1 MRYFSAIVLTAL
13 AVFFLTAAPAPA
25 GNKFKNVDT
34 AKDRQDNTFGT
45 NPREGGTDITVE
57 KNDRGDTVVKSTPA
71 PKEEVDWYE
80 KTDMK
85 LHMDLEKNIDD
96 E

>member
-1 MRYFSAIVLTAL
+1 MRHFNTIVLAALTA
-13 AVFFLTAAPAPA
+13 FFLTVAPATA

-34 AKDRQDNTFGT
+34 AKDRQDNVFGT
-45 NPREGGTDITVE
+45 GQREGGTDITVE

-71 PKEEVDWYE
+71 PKEEIDWYD